1 MHIPAPDGAIIVFI
15 GSPCGVTNM
24 KKFEQFVFLAE
35 RLGKIAL
42 PLAHLALAVAVLI
55 VIYFTYM
62 KI

>member
-1 MHIPAPDGAIIVFI
+1 
-15 GSPCGVTNM
+15 M
-24 KKFEQFVFLAE
+24 KKFELFVSLAE

-42 PLAHLALAVAVLI
+42 PLAHLALALAALI